1 MGIVNC
7 THDSFYAASRSSA
20 FAEVCQKIDELINAG
35 ADIIDIGGK
44 STRPGSLDITTE
56 EEVERITDAIA
67 YLSDHGSKVWG
78 SIDTTNAE
86 VAQFAIE
93 KGLHMVN
100 DISGGDMDP
109 QMISMVAMLGVPF
122 VCTHMQG
129 TPQTM
134 QENPAYM
141 NVTSEVC
148 SFFSDKILFCQNAG
162 INNIILDP
170 GFGFGKTI
178 DHNYAL
184 VKGLDSIVSMG
195 FPVLA
200 GFSRKSMIYKLLES
214 SPEAALNGTT
224 VLNTIALLKGASI
237 LRVHD
242 VKEAMETV
250 KMVEK
255 LKQA

>member
-7 THDSFYAASRSSA
+7 TQDSFYAASRSSA
-20 FAEVCQKIDELINAG
+20 FAEVCHKIDELINAG

-44 STRPGSLDITTE
+44 STRPGSLEISTE
-56 EEVERITDAIA
+56 EEMERITDAID
-67 YLSDHGSKVWG
+67 YLSHHASKVWG
-78 SIDTTNAE
+78 SIDTTSAE
-86 VAQFAIE
+86 IAQFAIE
-93 KGLHMVN
+93 KGLHIVN
-100 DISGGDMDP
+100 DISGGDMDS
-109 QMISMVAMLGVPF
+109 QMISTVAMLGVPF

-134 QENPAYM
+134 QENPQYLD
-141 NVTSEVC
+141 VTTEVC
-148 SFFSDKILFCQNAG
+148 SFFSDKISFCQKAG
-162 INNIILDP
+162 INEIILDP

-184 VKGLDSIVSMG
+184 VNGLDKIVSMG

-224 VLNTIALLKGASI
+224 VLNTIALLKGAYI

-250 KMVEK
+250 RIVEK
-255 LKQA
+255 LKEA